1 MVVTTYCCA
10 VLETFFSGGLMLGQE
25 SIRTVVGEA
34 KHLQSSLDVVYFSS
48 QFSDLWTRKI
58 SNSPPPD
65 ENI

>member
-1 MVVTTYCCA
+1 
-10 VLETFFSGGLMLGQE
+10 MLGQE